1 MDPVLNKALKKLS
14 ERAKELECIHNVE
27 YAIKN
32 SNNSEDKLFK
42 QLVEIIP
49 RGMQYPT
56 ICEVQISYGD
66 NTYESDEYSDS
77 QWMIK
82 SDLMVDN
89 NPVGHIKVVYT
100 QSISPENGKQ
110 FLPDEQKLLEN
121 LTSRISCWLFV
132 LMIKSSKKHLP

>member
-27 YAIKN
+27 QAIKN
-32 SNNSEDKLFK
+32 SGNSEEKLFK

-82 SDLMVDN
+82 SDLLVDN

-100 QSISPENGKQ
+100 QSISPESGKQ

-121 LTSRISCWLFV
+121 LASRISCWLFV
-132 LMIKSSKKHLP
+132 LMIKSSKKQLP